1 MTETIE
7 NKTFDEIQIGDAAS
21 LVRALDKND
30 VETWAVMTGN
40 VNLIDLDPGPADTS
54 MFTRGGGQAG
64 WATVLFTTL
73 AGTKLPGIG
82 SIARRIDVNFI
93 KPVGVGIPVTATVTV
108 TDKRP
113 DTQSVILDCR
123 ATNPAGEVVFKGTAE
138 IIAPTAKMHHAL
150 SELPKVQLR
159 RDDRY
164 LLLLKACEDL
174 PTMSCAVAH
183 PCSEDALVGALDA
196 AKHNLI
202 EPILVGPE
210 KRIADVAAAAGID
223 IGSCKIVPAEHSHHA
238 AEIAVSLVRSGEAQ
252 LLMKGSLHT
261 DELLSAAMDR
271 ERGLRTER
279 RLSHCFVIAVPT
291 YPRALIVT
299 DAAINIAPSLE
310 EKRDIIQNA
319 IELAHAIH
327 IPEPKVAI
335 LSAVE
340 TVTLKIPS
348 TIEAAALCKM
358 ADRGQITGGILDGPL
373 AFDNAIDVRAAAT
386 KGIRSPVAGEAD
398 ILVVPDLEAG
408 NILAKQL
415 TFMANAE
422 AAGIVLGARV
432 PIVLTSRADSAR
444 TRLASCAIAVLYAD
458 AQRRGVVFRK
468 AAAE

>member
-1 MTETIE
+1 MNETIE
-7 NKTFDEIQIGDAAS
+7 NKTFDEIQVGDAAS
-21 LVRALDKND
+21 FVRALDKND
-30 VETWAVMTGN
+30 VETWAIMTGN

-54 MFTRGGGQAG
+54 MFARGGGQAG

-82 SIARRIDVNFI
+82 SITRHIDVDFI
-93 KPVGVGIPVTATVTV
+93 KPVGIGIPVTATVTV
-108 TDKRP
+108 TEKRP

-138 IIAPTAKMHHAL
+138 IMAPTAKMHHAL
-150 SELPKVQLR
+150 TELPKVQLR
-159 RDDRY
+159 REDRY
-164 LLLLKACEDL
+164 LLLLKACEEL
-174 PTMSCAVAH
+174 PAMSCAVAH
-183 PCSEDALVGALDA
+183 PCSEDALVGAIDA
-196 AKHNLI
+196 ARHNLI
-202 EPILVGPE
+202 VPILVGPE
-210 KRIADVAAAAGID
+210 KKIASVAEAAGVD
-223 IGSCKIVPAEHSHHA
+223 IGPYKIVPTEHSHHA

-261 DELLSAAMDR
+261 DELLSAVVAR
-271 ERGLRTER
+271 EAGLRTER

-299 DAAINIAPSLE
+299 DAAINITPSLE

-319 IELAHAIH
+319 IELAHAIGV
-327 IPEPKVAI
+327 PNPKVAI

-358 ADRGQITGGILDGPL
+358 AERGQITGGVLDGPL
-373 AFDNAIDVRAAAT
+373 AFDNAIDVQAAAT
-386 KGIRSPVAGEAD
+386 KGIRSPVAGKAD

-458 AQRRGVVFRK
+458 AQRRGLALLK
-468 AAAE
+468 AAAG